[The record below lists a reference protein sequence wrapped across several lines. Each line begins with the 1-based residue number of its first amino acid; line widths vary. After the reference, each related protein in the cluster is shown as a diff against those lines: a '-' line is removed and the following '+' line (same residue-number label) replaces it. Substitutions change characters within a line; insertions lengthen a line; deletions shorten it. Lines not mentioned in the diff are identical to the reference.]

1 MTLDIEHHDRNDD
14 ELPTTEEI
22 IENLQEKERCPVN
35 DADRFEAIE
44 GDIEVSH
51 KACDGHV
58 ILRYVLWTG
67 WDMDCEFG
75 GLDGEMMSD
84 EELQEMTAYYV
95 KS

>member
-1 MTLDIEHHDRNDD
+1 MTLDMDHHDRNDD

-22 IENLQEKERCPVN
+22 IENLQEGDRCPVE

-51 KACDGHV
+51 KASDGHV
-58 ILRYVLWTG
+58 ILRYVLYTG

-75 GLDGEMMSD
+75 DLEGEFITD
-84 EELQEMTAYYV
+84 EELQKMTTHNV
-95 KS
+95 TS